1 MASWP
6 FRPAFISASVMTAA
20 SSSSGSQKNRATTE
34 KTKSAST
41 KPRSTSA
48 GRRAQKRVRVSD
60 LTRKYRNKVPEF
72 DEGLLIGDA
81 TANLVMDGEFGQIV
95 SDSKLHSKSS
105 HGLSQS
111 EIPRS
116 SSSASEDSS
125 GSTSSRSSA
134 SISTT
139 PSIDSAFII
148 RKRGAARVRAT
159 VSHSRFP
166 RTWGDALEHAGEAL
180 VKAFK
185 DGHDRVR
192 VDLCYPHL
200 LQDAPTVNVL
210 SYDSDGRIRKTGYLA
225 HIVASLLNTT
235 LLASRTG
242 HSMKKNFSP
251 RAIVVLFNTQREAD
265 LGASIVKEC
274 EKDVGLPVRVGVLG
288 QVDMGEFLTNLVV
301 MVAPSNRRGNPT
313 QIEAVEQVHYSNFNV
328 QNWVV
333 MLDPDLV
340 ALTNFPSL
348 SNEPRQ
354 PVLLSDY
361 LTTYHMDPVAYP
373 SKVATGAVLRCFPR
387 KWELYLQR
395 ADDAN
400 GFRLVSEQPARPSLE
415 KIHCEFSWR
424 IESGCL

>member
-20 SSSSGSQKNRATTE
+20 SSSSGSRKNRTTTE
-34 KTKSAST
+34 KPKSTST
-41 KPRSTSA
+41 RPRSTPV

-60 LTRKYRNKVPEF
+60 LTRKYRSKVPEF
-72 DEGLLIGDA
+72 DEELLIGDA
-81 TANLVMDGEFGQIV
+81 TADLVMDGEFGKVV
-95 SDSKLHSKSS
+95 SDGKLHSKSS
-105 HGLSQS
+105 RGLPANK
-111 EIPRS
+111 IPHS
-116 SSSASEDSS
+116 SSSASEDNS
-125 GSTSSRSSA
+125 GSTSAGLTA
-134 SISTT
+134 SVSTA
-139 PSIDSAFII
+139 PPIDSALII
-148 RKRGAARVRAT
+148 RKRGAARVRAI

-166 RTWGDALEHAGEAL
+166 RTWGDALGHAGEAL
-180 VKAFK
+180 VKAFT

-200 LQDAPTVNVL
+200 LQDAPNVDVL
-210 SYDSDGRIRKTGYLA
+210 SHDSDGRIRKAGYLA
-225 HIVASLLNTT
+225 HVVASLLNTT

-242 HSMKKNFSP
+242 PSMKKNFSP
-251 RAIVVLFNTQREAD
+251 RSIVVLFNTQREAD
-265 LGASIVKEC
+265 TGASIVKAC
-274 EKDVGLPVRVGVLG
+274 ETEVGLPVRVGVLG
-288 QVDMGEFLTNLVV
+288 QVDIGEFFTNLVV

-424 IESGCL
+424 IESGSL